1 MPKIFKKQASMRT
14 GKVSDFEHIL
24 SMNKNF
30 QVISNTFALALLP
43 PKLFQLFGW
52 FLLQLLLTPGRD
64 IRLCTTSIECYVTD
78 YVVEGE
84 HKLHFQRKRCKTTL
98 TFTFAVRRETGE
110 APMSTRGPKNRQQ
123 VLERGHNLCYW
134 TLQYTFA

>member
-1 MPKIFKKQASMRT
+1 MRT

-64 IRLCTTSIECYVTD
+64 IRLCTTSIECYVTY
-78 YVVEGE
+78 YVVETE
-84 HKLHFQRKRCKTTL
+84 HKLHFQRNQC
-98 TFTFAVRRETGE
+98 
-110 APMSTRGPKNRQQ
+110 SNKN
-123 VLERGHNLCYW
+123 V
-134 TLQYTFA
+134 